1 MRQFEINSQDKELL
15 PGNEI
20 DIYRSACPGGD

>member
-1 MRQFEINSQDKELL
+1 MRQFEVNSQDKELL

-20 DIYRSACPGGD
+20 DIYCNACPGGV